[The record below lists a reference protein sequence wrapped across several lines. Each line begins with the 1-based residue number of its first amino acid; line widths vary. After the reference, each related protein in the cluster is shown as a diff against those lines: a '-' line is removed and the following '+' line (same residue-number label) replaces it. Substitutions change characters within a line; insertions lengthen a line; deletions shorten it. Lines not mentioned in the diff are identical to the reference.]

1 MAYSGNLDNILPKNM
16 NTASCEIPAI
26 SSLLND
32 LQSGLEWNICT
43 TKNNDGGYCIKFN
56 TNQDPCQQAGASRSD
71 EESMVNKFLRIDIN
85 PVRPSTSQQKQD
97 ICGDLELACPEEPKE
112 SPSKPVAAKPSM
124 STNKV
129 EPGKEGSKK
138 VVEETKAEDG
148 AAVAVKEE
156 PAEQPAK
163 VCTGNSTTI
172 SQT

>member
-1 MAYSGNLDNILPKNM
+1 
-16 NTASCEIPAI
+16 
-26 SSLLND
+26 
-32 LQSGLEWNICT
+32 
-43 TKNNDGGYCIKFN
+43 
-56 TNQDPCQQAGASRSD
+56 
-71 EESMVNKFLRIDIN
+71 MVNKFLRIDIN

-129 EPGKEGSKK
+129 EPGKEVSKK

-148 AAVAVKEE
+148 AAAVKEE

-163 VCTGNSTTI
+163 VCTGNSTT
-172 SQT
+172 T